1 MRTRG
6 CTSLSMVTTLSH
18 INFFAINPRCGKRRL
33 RVDEVAEEL
42 RPNWKEQPVG
52 PSLTGKVARSAV
64 NQLTASLLR
73 SFECFRTLVFAWPH
87 RRPRT

>member
-42 RPNWKEQPVG
+42 RPNWKEPVG
-52 PSLTGKVARSAV
+52 PSLTGKVAEER
-64 NQLTASLLR
+64 
-73 SFECFRTLVFAWPH
+73 C
-87 RRPRT
+87 